1 MSCSPAPVALRLW
14 HDTQTR
20 YGARVSYLGIVG
32 DSAHA
37 TRVSGHNCGPLQESP
52 IGGVDYD
59 DDYAHAL
66 DIKVNGDRALALAIV
81 ALLLLDT
88 RTRYVIFDGV
98 GYYPAHRGGGTFES
112 FDHEDHVHWSGMPGS
127 TFDTRP
133 FYVGAT
139 SGADDEEAEL
149 MAAKDEIQRDI
160 RLAAQ
165 VQIAATAEVVDA
177 AVDELRAKVT
187 KAHALTR
194 RIVVEHVAD
203 VVNDAL
209 ADVTGA
215 KPIDVSA
222 LVEAV
227 DAAIDEHA
235 DDLKVDTSAIVA
247 DALAQLPPAQ

>member
-1 MSCSPAPVALRLW
+1 MTCSPAPVALRLW
-14 HDTQTR
+14 HDTQVR
-20 YGARVSYLGIVG
+20 YGDRVTYLGIVG
-32 DSAHA
+32 DQSHQAR
-37 TRVSGHNCGPLQESP
+37 TSGHNCGLLQESP

-59 DDYAHAL
+59 DRYAHAL
-66 DIKVNGDRALALAIV
+66 DIKVNGDRALAFEIV
-81 ALLLLDT
+81 RLLLADT

-98 GYYPAHRGGGTFES
+98 GYYPPHRGGGTFDS

-139 SGADDEEAEL
+139 TGADDEEAEL

-165 VQIAATAEVVDA
+165 VQMAATAQLVDA
-177 AVDELRAKVT
+177 AVDEVRAKVT

-194 RIVVEHVAD
+194 RLIVEHVAD

-209 ADVTGA
+209 DGVTGA
-215 KPIDVSA
+215 KSIDVSA
-222 LVEAV
+222 LVEAI
-227 DAAIDEHA
+227 DAAVDEHA
-235 DDLKVDTSAIVA
+235 DDLKVDTTAIVDA
-247 DALAQLPPAQ
+247 ALAQLPPVE

>member
-1 MSCSPAPVALRLW
+1 MSCAPAPVALRLW
-14 HDTQTR
+14 HDTQVR
-20 YGARVSYLGIVG
+20 YGSRVSYLGIVG
-32 DSAHA
+32 DQSHQQR
-37 TRVSGHNCGPLQESP
+37 TSGHNCGLLQEAP

-59 DDYAHAL
+59 DGYAHAL

-81 ALLLLDT
+81 ALLLLDP

-127 TFDTRP
+127 THDTRP

-139 SGADDEEAEL
+139 TGATDEEAEL

-165 VQIAATAEVVDA
+165 VQMAATARLVDA
-177 AVDELRAKVT
+177 AVDEIRGKVT

-194 RIVVEHVAD
+194 RIVVEHVVDA
-203 VVNDAL
+203 VNDAL

-227 DAAIDEHA
+227 AAAVDEHA
-235 DDLKVDTSAIVA
+235 DDLKVDTAAIVA
-247 DALAQLPPAQ
+247 DALAQLPPVE